1 MFRRLKLAVLPHR
14 LHGVETLFSVVVCLL
29 LFTGQ
34 VAAVTKFQERSL
46 LINNTEPGSISEYT
60 ISFRYESLT
69 NVGSLDLL
77 FCVDPIPYMPCN
89 APTGI
94 DVSNAVLT
102 SQTGNTGFSITQ
114 SSSNHILLSR
124 SAAGVVDD
132 SRNTYVLSGIR
143 NPIDMSHSYAIR
155 MHNFASTDGTGSP
168 IDVGAVVTQVA
179 GGVSLE
185 TQVPPILLFCVG
197 ERVSDDCII
206 VEDDINYSDM
216 GEITSES
223 TLTAESQMAAG
234 TNASSGFVITVNSI
248 GMAAGTTIINSPSIP
263 TESRIGTNQFGIN
276 LVANNSPEVGK
287 DPDGESING
296 VAAPGYNQPNKFMYK
311 DGDVVALAPNVSLVR
326 RFTVSYILN
335 GSSSLPAGVYTT
347 TITYICTGRF

>member
-1 MFRRLKLAVLPHR
+1 MFRRLKISVLPHR
-14 LHGVETLFSVVVCLL
+14 IHGIETLFSVVVCLL

-89 APTGI
+89 PPAGL
-94 DVSNAVLT
+94 DVSDAVL
-102 SQTGNTGFSITQ
+102 SNQTGNTGFSITQ
-114 SSSNHILLSR
+114 RSNNHLLLSR
-124 SAAGVVDD
+124 ASSYPVND
-132 SRNTYVLSGIR
+132 SENTYVLSGIR
-143 NPIDMSHSYAIR
+143 NPTDMSHSYAIR
-155 MHNFASTDGTGSP
+155 LHNYASTNGTGAP

-179 GGVSLE
+179 GGISLE

-197 ERVSDDCII
+197 EQVSDDC
-206 VEDDINYSDM
+206 VVVDDDINYSDM
-216 GEITSES
+216 GEITSS
-223 TLTAESQMAAG
+223 DTLTAESQMAAG
-234 TNASSGFVITVNSI
+234 TNASSGFVITANSA
-248 GMAAGTTIINSPSIP
+248 GMAAGTNVISSPAAP
-263 TESRIGTNQFGIN
+263 TESRPGTDQFAIN
-276 LVANNSPEVGK
+276 LVANNSPDVGN
-287 DPDGESING
+287 DPDGASING
-296 VAAPGYNQPNKFMYK
+296 VAAPGYDQADKFMYRN
-311 DGDVVALAPNVSLVR
+311 GDVVALAPNVSLVR

-335 GSSSLPAGVYTT
+335 ASPNLPAGVYTT